1 MKRRTVLG
9 MGMAVMVAPLPVFAA
24 RSTES
29 FDVIVVGGG
38 HAGRARG
45 DRDASLR
52 TAPSARGRSRG
63 RGDPASARRAS
74 LVTDGAG
81 RSDP

>member
-1 MKRRTVLG
+1 MSDS
-9 MGMAVMVAPLPVFAA
+9 FYN
-24 RSTES
+24 
-29 FDVIVVGGG
+29 FDVIVIGGG

-52 TAPSARGRSRG
+52 AAPSARGRSRR

-74 LVTDGAG
+74 LVTDVAV